1 MLAAAQ
7 SPPPPPP
14 PPPQQRLSPAHR
26 HLALLRTADWRQSA
40 ATPLPH
46 ANGEAEKT
54 RSTVTEG
61 ACVRVCVR
69 VNSRIFKRRLLQGR
83 ATSTFE
89 TDLGFFFVLFL
100 LGGGKERRT
109 DGQRTRRLPRALLLQ
124 PPSLSIS
131 ASSLLLLCLCA
142 SSFFLFLFF
151 SYDPPTPHPV
161 TYHFAASRELT
172 PFFFL
177 SEFEPRFPSRWKYA
191 AGAPESWPDS

>member
-89 TDLGFFFVLFL
+89 TDLGFFFCFVFAW
-100 LGGGKERRT
+100 RRKRAT
-109 DGQRTRRLPRALLLQ
+109 DGRTENQTAAPRTAAA
-124 PPSLSIS
+124 
-131 ASSLLLLCLCA
+131 ASFPLHLCLLSPPA
-142 SSFFLFLFF
+142 LPLRFFLFFIF
-151 SYDPPTPHPV
+151 I
-161 TYHFAASRELT
+161 
-172 PFFFL
+172 FFL
-177 SEFEPRFPSRWKYA
+177 
-191 AGAPESWPDS
+191 